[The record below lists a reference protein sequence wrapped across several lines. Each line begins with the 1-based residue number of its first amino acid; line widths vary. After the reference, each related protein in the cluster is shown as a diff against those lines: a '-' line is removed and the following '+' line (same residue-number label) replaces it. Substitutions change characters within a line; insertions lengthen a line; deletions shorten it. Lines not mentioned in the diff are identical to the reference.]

1 MKKRFKEKGTEF
13 SDELIS
19 DIRYHSHMLN
29 DCRMKVAAALEYAIA
44 SEESP
49 NYDQIA
55 KIDEMLQIM
64 KGASDRM
71 AIVAININKYG
82 EGGYKPVDTPTT
94 SETSKDMDSKHTT
107 KEEDKDNLP
116 FDIMRYANPECR

>member
-1 MKKRFKEKGTEF
+1 MEEQFNEKGTEF

-29 DCRMKVAAALEYAIA
+29 DCRMKVAAALEYAMA

-49 NYDQIA
+49 NYDQIS
-55 KIDEMLQIM
+55 KINEMLQIM

-71 AIVAININKYG
+71 AIVAININKLVK
-82 EGGYKPVDTPTT
+82 GGYKSVDTPTT
-94 SETSKDMDSKHTT
+94 SETSKDTDSQHTA
-107 KEEDKDNLP
+107 KEGNKDNLP
-116 FDIMRYANPECR
+116 FETIKVCKP

>member
-1 MKKRFKEKGTEF
+1 MEKLFKEKGTKF

-29 DCRMKVAAALEYAIA
+29 DCRMKVAAALERALS
-44 SEESP
+44 SEERP
-49 NYDQIA
+49 NYEQVVR
-55 KIDEMLQIM
+55 IDKMLQM
-64 KGASDRM
+64 MREASDEM
-71 AIVAININKYG
+71 AIVAININEHG

-94 SETSKDMDSKHTT
+94 SETSKDMDSKHTA

-116 FDIMRYANPECR
+116 FETIKVCKP

>member
-1 MKKRFKEKGTEF
+1 MKKRFRFKEKGTKF

-29 DCRMKVAAALEYAIA
+29 DCRMKVAAALEYAMA

-49 NYDQIA
+49 NYDQIS
-55 KIDEMLQIM
+55 KINEMLQIM

-71 AIVAININKYG
+71 AIVAININKLVK
-82 EGGYKPVDTPTT
+82 GGCKSIDTPTT
-94 SETSKDMDSKHTT
+94 SETSKDIDSQHTA
-107 KEEDKDNLP
+107 KEGDKDNMP
-116 FDIMRYANPECR
+116 FDV